1 LPWQQSAFF
10 IYRQNEMTI
19 KDVVITSDGKTFWI
33 ISPNALKV
41 AQSIGYHEATK
52 EEIGTFIDV
61 LAYQEQ

>member
-1 LPWQQSAFF
+1 
-10 IYRQNEMTI
+10 MTI